1 MLLHTSVPKSKK
13 KLAPKRVRQENE
25 AWLQN
30 LASMSTDFS
39 RSGVKKVKISKSV
52 PIPECWRQTPHHQ
65 SVDTGRG
72 NATKPIK
79 TMTYTGNNMIGI
91 GTLHKSNAVPI
102 FRQEDAVDMAKM
114 RR

>member
-13 KLAPKRVRQENE
+13 KLVPKRVRQENE
-25 AWLQN
+25 AWLQD

-52 PIPECWRQTPHHQ
+52 PVPDCWRKTAQHK
-65 SVDTGRG
+65 SVDSGQG
-72 NATKPIK
+72 NATKPIHTK
-79 TMTYTGNNMIGI
+79 VYTGNNMIGI